1 MATSSNLGAQRLTG
15 TEVPVGSERLAT
27 STLPPDEHVQP
38 VRKDTVVQ
46 HTEHHDTT
54 PAPAPAPAPVN
65 VAVPEQ
71 RRDQVR
77 WGPVWAGLIVALP
90 TFLLLELA
98 FFALGWLTPGANNAG
113 AGTPVMTGLIGLF
126 AFFLGGLTAGAT
138 TMWRGIRSGLLHGI
152 LVWALGVVAF
162 LFVTLFGGGALFGS
176 LADVLTQTTALQR
189 TNVPDVNVAQAVQT
203 ARDAA
208 GWAVLGLGLSW
219 AAATLGGILGAKM
232 WPGKEDTQPDVVTAH

>member
-1 MATSSNLGAQRLTG
+1 MARNTEPAGRGLGSTPPP
-15 TEVPVGSERLAT
+15 TGSERVGA
-27 STLPPDEHVQP
+27 PPLSPETIRP
-38 VRKDTVVQ
+38 VRQDTLVE
-46 HTEHHDTT
+46 HTEHTEHTES
-54 PAPAPAPAPVN
+54 PRPVS

-98 FFALGWLTPGANNAG
+98 FFALGWLTPGANDAG
-113 AGTPVMTGLIGLF
+113 AGAPVITGLIGLF

-138 TMWRGIRSGLLHGI
+138 TMWRGVRSGLLHGI

-162 LFVTLFGGGALFGS
+162 LFLILFGGGSLFGS
-176 LADVLTQTTALQR
+176 LADVLTQTSALQR
-189 TNVPDVNVAQAVQT
+189 TNLPEVDAARAVRA

-208 GWAVLGLGLSW
+208 SYAVLGLGLSW
-219 AAATLGGILGAKM
+219 AAATLGGVLGAKM
-232 WPGKEDTQPDVVTAH
+232 WPGKEDSQADVTSVA

>member
-1 MATSSNLGAQRLTG
+1 MTRNAGSATRGLDGKP
-15 TEVPVGSERLAT
+15 VPDGSERLSVA
-27 STLPPDEHVQP
+27 PPSPEPIRP
-38 VRKDTVVQ
+38 VRQDTLVTN
-46 HTEHHDTT
+46 TEHHD
-54 PAPAPAPAPVN
+54 APRPMN

-113 AGTPVMTGLIGLF
+113 AGAPVITGLIGLF

-138 TMWRGIRSGLLHGI
+138 TMWRGVRSGLLHGI

-162 LFVTLFGGGALFGS
+162 LFLTLFGGGSLFGS

-189 TNVPDVNVAQAVQT
+189 TNVPDVNVAQAVQA

-219 AAATLGGILGAKM
+219 AAATLGGVLGAKM
-232 WPGKEDTQPDVVTAH
+232 WPRKSDLTPDVTSVA